1 MIGADADR
9 DLPQREPTL
18 RPFNVR
24 RDLDQVL
31 EFQNEVYEGNFPG
44 FAVDAYFREDFSRD
58 LRRAARDPNETLLVM
73 EQGGALCGFIWVA
86 VISTIVDPR
95 VGYIKNVYV
104 TPHLRGRG
112 QAERLM
118 RAAEE
123 WFGDQ
128 GIEKMMLDVSVMNPR
143 AVAFYEKLDYV
154 TERVRMVKRLG
165 SAQMTGGLPGG
176 VTDE

>member
-1 MIGADADR
+1 MRGAGADR
-9 DLPQREPTL
+9 DLPQGEPTL

-24 RDLDQVL
+24 RDLNQVL

-58 LRRAARDPNETLLVM
+58 LRRAARDPNEMLLVM

-118 RAAEE
+118 QAAEE

-128 GIEKMMLDVSVMNPR
+128 SIEKMMLDASVMNQR
-143 AVAFYEKLDYV
+143 AIAFYEKMDYV
-154 TERVRMVKRLG
+154 TERVRMVKRVG
-165 SAQMTGGLPGG
+165 RAQIIGGLPGG
-176 VTDE
+176 MPDA